1 MDEENKRAEKENTA
15 EGLPADIRIR
25 KSQHT
30 TLSRQFVQV
39 MTEYNDIQ
47 TKNKKNYRG
56 MIARQCKI
64 GELMMIMMMMMMM
77 MTHSMCVDRMDFS
90 FLSFFPSIY

>member
-1 MDEENKRAEKENTA
+1 MDEENKREEKNSAT
-15 EGLPADIRIR
+15 GLSADIRIR

-30 TLSRQFVQV
+30 TLSRQFVQI

-47 TKNKKNYRG
+47 TRNKKNYRG

-64 GELMMIMMMMMMM
+64 GRCSLQ
-77 MTHSMCVDRMDFS
+77 FK
-90 FLSFFPSIY
+90 FLLSAL